1 MQTQPKAT
9 AATAADALIERHIE
23 PHSDPRKYGE
33 EWYRLRER
41 GTPVWAIIGALLPDG
56 SNADEVAYDY
66 GVSREAV
73 EAARLYYIRH
83 RAAID
88 ALRLLNGAV

>member
-1 MQTQPKAT
+1 MQTRPRGT
-9 AATAADALIERHIE
+9 VAAEDALIARHIE
-23 PHSDPRKYGE
+23 PHPDPRKSGE

-56 SNADEVAYDY
+56 SNADEVAEDY

-73 EAARLYYIRH
+73 TAAQFYYLRH
-83 RAAID
+83 RPAVD
-88 ALRLLNGAV
+88 ALRLLNGTT